1 MAGNLALLLN
11 TIGLAVA
18 FTILLVTANTMSMA
32 VRERRTEIGVLKTL
46 GFSSGLVLGLIVSEA
61 ILLGV
66 IGGALGIGGSQAL
79 MWMLT
84 NTPGIKDMIAGI
96 GLTELRLQPVVA
108 GLGFAVALFLRFAAG
123 IVPALGAYRARI
135 TDALRT
141 V

>member
-1 MAGNLALLLN
+1 
-11 TIGLAVA
+11 
-18 FTILLVTANTMSMA
+18 MA

-66 IGGALGIGGSQAL
+66 IGGAVGIGGSQAL

-108 GLGFAVALFLRFAAG
+108 GLGFAVALFLGFAAG